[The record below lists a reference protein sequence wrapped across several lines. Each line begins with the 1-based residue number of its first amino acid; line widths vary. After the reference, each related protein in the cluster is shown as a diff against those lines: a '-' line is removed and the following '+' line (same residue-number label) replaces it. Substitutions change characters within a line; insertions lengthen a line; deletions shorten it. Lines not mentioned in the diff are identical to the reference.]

1 MDIENKTADTIL
13 QKPLNI
19 AIGGAT
25 YEVAPPTIAT
35 LIEVSRLTT
44 RMPKTNMNTEN
55 IMLSSLNIAKDCEAI
70 GLIVATLILG
80 ADNLKEEKKIVKKS
94 FLGLRRKECTVIIDN
109 QAILADKI
117 LKKLTPKE
125 VSKITLEIL
134 NRMEVGDFFGITA
147 SLIEI
152 NLLKQTKDPTQ

>member
-1 MDIENKTADTIL
+1 
-13 QKPLNI
+13 
-19 AIGGAT
+19 
-25 YEVAPPTIAT
+25 
-35 LIEVSRLTT
+35 
-44 RMPKTNMNTEN
+44 
-55 IMLSSLNIAKDCEAI
+55 
-70 GLIVATLILG
+70 LIVATLILG

>member
-13 QKPLNI
+13 QKPFTV
-19 AIGGAT
+19 AVGGET

-35 LIEVSRLTT
+35 LIEVSRLTAK
-44 RMPKTNMNTEN
+44 MPKTNLVKEN
-55 IMLSSLNIAKDCEAI
+55 ILMSSLNVAKDCEPI
-70 GLIVATLILG
+70 GAIVATLILG
-80 ADNLKEEKKIVKKS
+80 ADNLTEKKKVVKKS
-94 FLGLRRKECTVIIDN
+94 FFGLRSKEQVLTIDN

-117 LKKLTPKE
+117 LKKLTPKQ
-125 VSKITLEIL
+125 VNKIIIEIL

-152 NLLKQTKDPTQ
+152 NLLKQTQE